1 MPSFT
6 ANPNPHN
13 NTDASELKEVPLH
26 TETVDEHDDPK
37 GLPRQEVE
45 QTVWQEIESSP
56 RIIAY
61 TLLANA
67 GSLAFGFD
75 ILVTGA
81 VTALPAFS
89 MTFGEQYNGQLILPA
104 LWQGLWTAF
113 IQLGIMI
120 GAAGS
125 APFQDRFGRR
135 MAFILGGVVSAIGT
149 AFAYASPESG
159 VGLTG
164 RRVLFL
170 FSKIVTGAGIG
181 VLMTTC
187 QTYVSEISPVKL
199 RGALL
204 AVFPFAVS
212 VGQLVAVTLVFSR
225 IMVMDVSSFR
235 IPFAVQWAF
244 SGLAIVAGFAIPESP
259 SMLMAREKHIAA
271 RKSYL
276 RLHGSKADVDLA
288 LSKVQAV
295 LDHEKE
301 QQNSVGSASF
311 AECFKGSNRRR
322 SFIIIL
328 VALLQYFLGVSL
340 LANAN
345 YFLIMA
351 GMSPTQSLQIS
362 QIGVGVQMVCICIAG
377 VTMTYFGRRIIVLCS
392 CAATGVVFI
401 GQGAAGFF
409 QHDPNALRFIG
420 VSILLVGSIATLGV
434 GATWPVLIGEL
445 SSVRLRAK
453 SSAIGFMTNA
463 LAGVAFSISVP
474 YMFNADA
481 GNLGGKIGFIFAF
494 LCFLGLGL
502 SWLYIPE
509 TKAKSYEELDYLFER
524 KVPARQFKKATYGDY
539 N

>member
-6 ANPNPHN
+6 AKHN
-13 NTDASELKEVPLH
+13 SHSTTDAPEVKEMPLH
-26 TETVDEHDDPK
+26 TEVVDENNDPK
-37 GLPRQEVE
+37 ELPRQA
-45 QTVWQEIESSP
+45 IKSSP

-61 TLLANA
+61 TALANI

-75 ILVTGA
+75 MLVTGA
-81 VTALPAFS
+81 VTAMPAFS
-89 MTFGEQYNGQLILPA
+89 MTFGEQYNGRLILPA

-113 IQLGIMI
+113 IQLGMMM
-120 GAAGS
+120 GAALS

-135 MAFILGGVVSAIGT
+135 MAFVLGGIVSAIGT
-149 AFAYASPESG
+149 ALSYASPESSI
-159 VGLTG
+159 GLTG
-164 RRVLFL
+164 RRTVFL
-170 FSKIVTGAGIG
+170 FAKLIIGSGIG

-187 QTYVSEISPVKL
+187 QTYVSEISPLKL
-199 RGALL
+199 RGAFL
-204 AVFPFAVS
+204 AVFAFATS
-212 VGQLVAVTLVFSR
+212 IGQLIAITIVFSR
-225 IMVMDVSSFR
+225 VMIMDVSSYR
-235 IPFAVQWAF
+235 IPFALQWAF
-244 SGLAIVAGFAIPESP
+244 SGLAIVCGLIVPESP
-259 SMLMAREKHIAA
+259 FMLMAREQPAAA
-271 RKSYL
+271 RKAYL

-288 LSKVQAV
+288 LSKIQAV

-301 QQNSVGSASF
+301 QKASGSSTSF
-311 AECFKGSNRRR
+311 AECFMGSDRRR
-322 SFIIIL
+322 SFIVIL

-362 QIGVGVQMVCICIAG
+362 QIGIGVQIVCICIAS
-377 VTMTYFGRRIIVLCS
+377 VTMTYFGRRVIVLCS
-392 CAATGVVFI
+392 CAATGIVFI

-409 QHDPNALRFIG
+409 QNDTSALRFIG
-420 VSILLVGSIATLGV
+420 ISILLVGAISTLGV
-434 GATWPVLIGEL
+434 GAAWPVLISEL

-463 LAGVAFSISVP
+463 LAGVVFSVSVP

-502 SWLYIPE
+502 SWLYLPE
-509 TKAKSYEELDYLFER
+509 TRAKSFEELDYLFER
-524 KVPARQFKKATYGDY
+524 KTPARQFKKAVYDQ
-539 N
+539 